1 MFYVWRMDDIN
12 DRIREHAFL
21 LWQAAGC
28 PPDRADEFWFRA
40 REVELGLSQPTEP
53 EIDETLEDSFPASD
67 PASSNDFA

>member
-1 MFYVWRMDDIN
+1 
-12 DRIREHAFL
+12 L

-28 PPDRADEFWFRA
+28 PEDRADEFWFRA